1 VIIRPESGSRW
12 QAARIGDFEKW
23 QAGLLEESASRL
35 GAVLDP
41 GGRVHR
47 YGFVGSPVTFC
58 GQRAWLRVSP
68 FLEHEMSRKAW
79 RGTAE
84 AAVILGVSKP
94 ALLHRIEWHADGP
107 EPVPVSAEVL
117 TLVTDRAASRERFL
131 RTAPDLP
138 PEWFRDLA
146 ASLAAL
152 RAYPTDRRFPVHS
165 PDEYGYLLSAT
176 YRRPVPASCV
186 PAFETEHIDLNWEN
200 ITAPP
205 FLRPRHGA
213 LVHGG
218 HGIRCRLPLPHGAGS
233 PGCGGPGLRG
243 AGRCAGHAE
252 RPVRPARRRRAHHQ
266 EPHPAA
272 RPRRPGGQAP
282 RPHRH
287 GPAFNQHPDCPRRLR
302 PPTLYREDD
311 EAEVPP
317 RAPAGPGEKANLLEV
332 RQQPPGGSLIK

>member
-1 VIIRPESGSRW
+1 VIIRLESGSRW
-12 QAARIGDFEKW
+12 LAARIGDFEKW

-47 YGFVGSPVTFC
+47 YGFVGSPVTFR

-94 ALLHRIEWHADGP
+94 ELLHRIEWYADGT

-117 TLVTDRAASRERFL
+117 TLVTDPVASRERFL

-165 PDEYGYLLSAT
+165 PEEYGYLLSAT
-176 YRRPVPASCV
+176 YRRPVPATCV
-186 PAFETEHIDLNWEN
+186 PAFRTEHIDLNWEN
-200 ITAPP
+200 ITAPR
-205 FLRPRHGA
+205 FCILDMEHWCTAVTGYGA
-213 LVHGG
+213 AYLYLTALDGW
-218 HGIRCRLPLPHGAGS
+218 IPSRGS
-233 PGCGGPGLRG
+233 DWLSK
-243 AGRCAGHAE
+243 
-252 RPVRPARRRRAHHQ
+252 
-266 EPHPAA
+266 
-272 RPRRPGGQAP
+272 
-282 RPHRH
+282 
-287 GPAFNQHPDCPRRLR
+287 
-302 PPTLYREDD
+302 LYRESRPLID
-311 EAEVPP
+311 EAAAAVGRDPGRSRSPASRGTSFPP
-317 RAPAGPGEKANLLEV
+317 FAKQSLPNARAASL
-332 RQQPPGGSLIK
+332 GGRYAKLIPFIDGVFV